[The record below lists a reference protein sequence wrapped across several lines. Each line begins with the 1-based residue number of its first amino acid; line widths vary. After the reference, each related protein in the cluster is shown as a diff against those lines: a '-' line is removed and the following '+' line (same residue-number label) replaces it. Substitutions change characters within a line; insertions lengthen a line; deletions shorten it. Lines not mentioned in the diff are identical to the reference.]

1 MSAAAIQKIQ
11 GLPLDSES
19 HVSMPFGGKL
29 NRYRDDPTKIEF
41 SLEGPVYG
49 NPVYHY
55 DVATR
60 EFTKVKGCDALPEH
74 MKVIK
79 AALGVPVSPARSPT
93 QRFFGL
99 FSSSSS
105 SSGSSSPT
113 GSGLLT
119 PMKAGFRKTARKRRA
134 KKGLKRSSRYNR

>member
-1 MSAAAIQKIQ
+1 
-11 GLPLDSES
+11 
-19 HVSMPFGGKL
+19 MPFGGKL
-29 NRYRDDPTKIEF
+29 NGYQDDPTKIEF

-60 EFTKVKGCDALPEH
+60 EFTKIKGCDALPED
-74 MKVIK
+74 MKKLK
-79 AALGVPVSPARSPT
+79 ATLGIPVSPAKSPT
-93 QRFFGL
+93 QRFLGM

-113 GSGLLT
+113 VSGSLT
-119 PMKAGFRKTARKRRA
+119 PMKSGGSRKTARKRRA
-134 KKGLKRSSRYNR
+134 KKGLKRTTRYHR